1 MICLSYFALIIDAA
15 KRRTVR
21 VHHLVLFI
29 SLSVIVGV
37 VLQLYQRIFLHDPR
51 PAGLFFN
58 PNFMGE
64 LMSISS
70 IVFIAMALFGK
81 EQVRVKAMYIFFF
94 LLSLAAI
101 FLTKSRGSA
110 ISCLAGISLVLF
122 FRLRWKAFAIIL
134 SFLVLFAVLP
144 NPLRER
150 AVSEADVYRYSRLSI
165 YDAGLRVVSD
175 HPLGIGLGNFKYYY
189 DQYESPVAGAVSLYG
204 KQAKTLH
211 NEHLQVLVEQGV
223 FGLILYLGI
232 VISLLLKIMF
242 PPRGVHHPLCAITF
256 GAGGSFLVHATVDSL
271 YHTFALPLIMLSIV
285 GLYIGE
291 AETIWD
297 DVVLRKGM
305 KVFLAL
311 FTAGMV
317 TYSAAT
323 IGSFYLSSLGE
334 SKARDGKYDS
344 ALKLLGA
351 ATAVDFLDGRTHET
365 KGAIHYRA
373 FVKTGNVF
381 HYRKAI
387 KEVENSLRTQKRSG
401 SLRGRKAFLLQQG
414 IDRGLF
420 SQEEEG
426 KVNGESL
433 RLFQEQFAIEPHNVF
448 AMKNLSILLVRS
460 GRLQEAEWILKK
472 AVSTEPN
479 FAYGYYLLGRMRER
493 RGEREEARFLYKM
506 AFSVYK
512 KYSGLKGLEKY
523 AEKLIMLDDQA
534 LNDIRVK
541 IDEHN

>member
-1 MICLSYFALIIDAA
+1 M
-15 KRRTVR
+15 VR
-21 VHHLVLFI
+21 IQHFVLFL
-29 SLSVIVGV
+29 SLSVVVGV
-37 VLQLYQRIFLHDPR
+37 GLQLYQKIILHDPR

-81 EQVRVKAMYIFFF
+81 EQVRVKVVYLFFF

-101 FLTKSRGSA
+101 FLAKSRGSA
-110 ISCLAGISLVLF
+110 ISCFAGVSLVLF

-134 SFLVLFAVLP
+134 SFLILIAVIP

-150 AVSEADVYRYSRLSI
+150 VVSGADVYRYSRLSI

-189 DQYESPVAGAVSLYG
+189 DQYESPVTGAVSLYG

-211 NEHLQVLVEQGV
+211 NEHLQVFVEQGV
-223 FGLILYLGI
+223 IGLILYLGF
-232 VISLLLKIMF
+232 VISLVLKIIF
-242 PPRGVHHPLCAITF
+242 PPRNVHHPLRAITF
-256 GAGGSFLVHATVDSL
+256 GAGASFFVHATVDSL
-271 YHTFALPLIMLSIV
+271 YHTLALPLIILSIV

-297 DVVLRKGM
+297 EVVLRKGM

-311 FTAGMV
+311 FTAGVVM
-317 TYSAAT
+317 YSAAT
-323 IGSFYLSSLGE
+323 VSSFYLSSLGE
-334 SKARDGKYDS
+334 STAREGKFDS

-351 ATAVDFLDGRTHET
+351 ATAVDFLDGRTRET

-373 FVKTGNVF
+373 FVKQGDVF

-387 KEVENSLRTQKRSG
+387 EEVENSMRTQKRSG

-414 IDRGLF
+414 INRGLF
-420 SQEEEG
+420 SQEEG
-426 KVNGESL
+426 RKVDEESL
-433 RLFQEQFAIEPHNVF
+433 HLYHGQLAIEPHNVF
-448 AMKNLSILLVRS
+448 AMKNLSILLARS
-460 GRLQEAEWILKK
+460 GRREEAEWILKK

-493 RGEREEARFLYKM
+493 RGEGEEARFLYKT

-512 KYSGLKGLEKY
+512 KYSGFKGLEKY

-534 LNDIRVK
+534 LNDIRIK
-541 IDEHN
+541 IDENT